1 MIFECVCKQTQGKA
15 KPVYTRAKLNFK
27 NYLDIALNEKST
39 KSKATPVKKIT
50 PFKKATVTKTA
61 AKTIASSEKSTA
73 AGKTKMATSSKAPT
87 VKAAAKVLVA
97 PSAPAVKKVSAK
109 TAVVKKAAS
118 KVVEAITTKAAPAGF
133 GRVAKKAVATAV
145 ITKTAVAKKVVA
157 KKAVA
162 KKAVA
167 KKAVAKKA
175 VAKKAIAKTVAKK
188 IASKALIT
196 GKKPS
201 SNGLPVRVKPVVNKL
216 LDAVLK
222 ALEDMKAKDVVV
234 LDVRNRTS
242 ITDDMVFASG
252 TSTRHVKSLA
262 YSVAKA
268 ARDIKMPPIGVE
280 GEQEAEWVLVDL
292 SDVVV
297 HVMLPKTREFYALE
311 RLWSSA
317 GDGASE

>member
-1 MIFECVCKQTQGKA
+1 
-15 KPVYTRAKLNFK
+15 
-27 NYLDIALNEKST
+27 
-39 KSKATPVKKIT
+39 
-50 PFKKATVTKTA
+50 
-61 AKTIASSEKSTA
+61 
-73 AGKTKMATSSKAPT
+73 MATSSKAPT

-145 ITKTAVAKKVVA
+145 IAKTAVAKKVVA

-162 KKAVA
+162 KKVVA
-167 KKAVAKKA
+167 KKAVS
-175 VAKKAIAKTVAKK
+175 KKAIAKSVAKK

>member
-1 MIFECVCKQTQGKA
+1 MCRQTHVAQQSRFILA
-15 KPVYTRAKLNFK
+15 QINLK
-27 NYLDIALNEKST
+27 NYLDILLNEKSI
-39 KSKATPVKKIT
+39 KAKAPAVKK
-50 PFKKATVTKTA
+50 PTA
-61 AKTIASSEKSTA
+61 AKSVVEASVVSEKSTA
-73 AGKTKMATSSKAPT
+73 AKRTKMATGSKALT
-87 VKAAAKVLVA
+87 AKAASTVLVA
-97 PSAPAVKKVSAK
+97 PSNPAVKKVSAK
-109 TAVVKKAAS
+109 TPVVKKAAS
-118 KVVEAITTKAAPAGF
+118 KVAAPITAKEP
-133 GRVAKKAVATAV
+133 AKKAVAKA
-145 ITKTAVAKKVVA
+145 AVAKKIVAKKSVA

-162 KKAVA
+162 KKAVT
-167 KKAVAKKA
+167 KKAVTKK
-175 VAKKAIAKTVAKK
+175 VT
-188 IASKALIT
+188 SKALIT

-201 SNGLPVRVKPVVNKL
+201 TTGLPVRVKPVVNKL

-262 YSVAKA
+262 DSVAKA

-280 GEQEAEWVLVDL
+280 GEQQAEWVLVDL

-317 GDGASE
+317 GDGTGE